1 MAQYLISGIVKEG
14 SVISITL
21 DGKDTPI
28 KVDCRTR
35 QITSYTG
42 REVKYFPATA
52 TTRWARL
59 NAGEKW
65 AIAVIKD
72 WVKVT
77 SNYSQTAFTQLELFI
92 ANLDLIEQA
101 YDLPNECPK
110 GYIKWLRDNGKV
122 ISRQTLVEF
131 ESVGKMEQLTKED
144 KEVYDKMSEHWRTES
159 PIMRWYVTE
168 ENKELRKKFNQIL
181 KTSAKGFDWC
191 LCNSLEAWYASFIR
205 GSLGRDAFG
214 ENWVEHLDGNR
225 DFRYNIK
232 TFEYARDKG
241 RNDKILANEAK
252 IKAIE
257 QLSNEEFII
266 IVPSDIEQFT
276 QEGQMQNNCV
286 GSYYHDSMARGK
298 DLIYFIRHTA
308 TPNRSYITNRYNIW
322 NRQTIESRTK
332 NNDSNNDSRARELIR
347 RIDEKIRELLSAEQ

>member
-1 MAQYLISGIVKEG
+1 MAQYLINGITKEG

-52 TTRWARL
+52 TARGANL
-59 NAGEKW
+59 NNGEKW
-65 AIAVIKD
+65 AIEVIKD
-72 WVKVT
+72 WVRVT
-77 SNYSQTAFTQLELFI
+77 YNTEAFRLLELFI
-92 ANLDLIEQA
+92 ANLDLIDRT

-110 GYIKWLRDNGKV
+110 GYIKWLRDNGKA

-144 KEVYDKMSEHWRTES
+144 KEIYAKLTEQWRAES
-159 PIMRWYVTE
+159 PIVRWYVTE

-191 LCNSLEAWYASFIR
+191 LYNSLDAWYTSFIR

-214 ENWVEHLDGNR
+214 ENWIEHLDGNR
-225 DFRYNIK
+225 DFRHNIK
-232 TFEYARDKG
+232 TFEYTRDKE

-257 QLSNEEFII
+257 QLSNEQFVI

-286 GSYYHDSMARGK
+286 GYYYHDNMARGR
-298 DLIYFIRHTA
+298 DLIYFIRYTA
-308 TPNRSYITNRYNIW
+308 TPNRSYITNRFNVYD
-322 NRQTIESRTK
+322 RQTVESRTK
-332 NNDSNNDSRARELIR
+332 NNDNNNDRNARELIR

>member
-1 MAQYLISGIVKEG
+1 MAQYLISGIAKEG

-21 DGKDTPI
+21 NGKTTPI

-52 TTRWARL
+52 TTRGAEL
-59 NAGEKW
+59 NTGEKW
-65 AIAVIKD
+65 AVAVIRD

-77 SNYSQTAFTQLELFI
+77 YNTSAFAQLELFI
-92 ANLDLIEQA
+92 ANLDLIETT
-101 YDLPNECPK
+101 YDLPDECPK
-110 GYIKWLRDNGKV
+110 GYIKWLRDNEKT
-122 ISRQTLVEF
+122 ISRQTLHEF
-131 ESVGKMEQLTKED
+131 ESIGKMEQLTKED
-144 KEVYDKMSEHWRTES
+144 REVYEKMSEHWRAES
-159 PIMRWYVTE
+159 PIMRWYVSE

-191 LCNSLEAWYASFIR
+191 LYNSLDAWYTSFIR
-205 GSLGRDAFG
+205 GNLGKNAFG

-232 TFEYARDKG
+232 TFEYARDKE

-257 QLSNEEFII
+257 QLSNEEFVI

-286 GSYYHDSMARGK
+286 GSYYHDSMARGR

-308 TPNRSYITNRYNIW
+308 TPNRSYITNRYSIW
-322 NRQTIESRTK
+322 DRQTVESRTK
-332 NNDSNNDSRARELIR
+332 NNDCNNDSKARELIR

>member
-21 DGKDTPI
+21 DGKSTPI

-52 TTRWARL
+52 TTRGARL
-59 NAGEKW
+59 NSGEKW
-65 AIAVIKD
+65 AVAVIRD

-77 SNYSQTAFTQLELFI
+77 YNTSAFAQLELFI
-92 ANLDLIEQA
+92 ANLDLIETT
-101 YDLPNECPK
+101 YDLPDECPK
-110 GYIKWLRDNGKV
+110 GYIKWLRDNEKP
-122 ISRQTLVEF
+122 ISRQTLYEF

-144 KEVYDKMSEHWRTES
+144 REVYDKMSEHWRTES
-159 PIMRWYVTE
+159 PIMRWYVSE

-181 KTSAKGFDWC
+181 KTSAKSFDWC
-191 LCNSLEAWYASFIR
+191 LYNSLDAWYSSFIR
-205 GSLGRDAFG
+205 NNLGVRAFG

-232 TFEYARDKG
+232 IFEYARDKE
-241 RNDKILANEAK
+241 RNDNILANEAK

-257 QLSNEEFII
+257 QLSNEEFVI

-286 GSYYHDSMARGK
+286 GSYYHDSMARGR
-298 DLIYFIRHTA
+298 DYIYFIRHTA
-308 TPNRSYITNRYNIW
+308 TPRRSYITNRYNIFE
-322 NRQTIESRTK
+322 RRTVESRTK
-332 NNDSNNDSRARELIR
+332 NNDSNNDSRARELIT

>member
-1 MAQYLISGIVKEG
+1 MAQYLITGIAKEG

-21 DGKDTPI
+21 DGKTTPI

-52 TTRWARL
+52 TTRGAGL
-59 NAGEKW
+59 NCGEKW
-65 AIAVIKD
+65 AVAVIRD

-77 SNYSQTAFTQLELFI
+77 YNTSAFAQLELFI
-92 ANLDLIEQA
+92 ANLDLIEQT
-101 YDLPNECPK
+101 YDLPDECPK
-110 GYIKWLRDNGKV
+110 GYIKWLRDNEKS
-122 ISRQTLVEF
+122 ISRQTFMEF

-191 LCNSLEAWYASFIR
+191 LYNSLDAWYTSFIR
-205 GSLGRDAFG
+205 GNLGTNAFG

-225 DFRYNIK
+225 DFRHNIK
-232 TFEYARDKG
+232 TFEYARDKE

-257 QLSNEEFII
+257 QLSNEEFVI

-276 QEGQMQNNCV
+276 QEGEMQNNCV
-286 GSYYHDSMARGK
+286 GSYYHDSMARGR

-308 TPNRSYITNRYNIW
+308 TPRRSYITNRFNIFG
-322 NRQTIESRTK
+322 RQTVESRTK
-332 NNDSNNDSRARELIR
+332 NNDSNNDSKARELIR

>member
-1 MAQYLISGIVKEG
+1 MAQYLISGIAKEG

-21 DGKDTPI
+21 DGKTTPI
-28 KVDCRTR
+28 KVDCRTG

-52 TTRWARL
+52 TTRGAEL
-59 NAGEKW
+59 NTGEKW
-65 AIAVIKD
+65 AVAVIRD

-77 SNYSQTAFTQLELFI
+77 YNTSAFAQLELFI
-92 ANLDLIEQA
+92 ANLDLIETT
-101 YDLPNECPK
+101 YDLPDECPK
-110 GYIKWLRDNGKV
+110 GYIKWLRDNEKT
-122 ISRQTLVEF
+122 ISRQTLHEF
-131 ESVGKMEQLTKED
+131 ESIGKMEQLTKED
-144 KEVYDKMSEHWRTES
+144 REVYDKMSEHWRAES
-159 PIMRWYVTE
+159 PIMRWYVSE

-191 LCNSLEAWYASFIR
+191 LYNSLDAWYSSFIR
-205 GSLGRDAFG
+205 NNLGVNAFG

-232 TFEYARDKG
+232 TFEYARDKE

-257 QLSNEEFII
+257 QLSNEEFVI

-286 GSYYHDSMARGK
+286 GSYYHDSMARGR

-322 NRQTIESRTK
+322 DRQTVESRTK
-332 NNDSNNDSRARELIR
+332 NNDCNNDSKARELIR

>member
-21 DGKDTPI
+21 AGKTTPI

-52 TTRWARL
+52 TTRGAEL
-59 NAGEKW
+59 NTGEKW
-65 AIAVIKD
+65 AVAVIRD

-77 SNYSQTAFTQLELFI
+77 YNTSAFAQLELFI
-92 ANLDLIEQA
+92 ANLDLIETT
-101 YDLPNECPK
+101 YDLPDECPK
-110 GYIKWLRDNGKV
+110 GYIKWLRDNEKT
-122 ISRQTLVEF
+122 ISRQTLHEF
-131 ESVGKMEQLTKED
+131 ESIGKMEQLTKED
-144 KEVYDKMSEHWRTES
+144 KEVYEKMSEHWRAES
-159 PIMRWYVTE
+159 PIMRWYVSE

-191 LCNSLEAWYASFIR
+191 LYNSLDAWYTSFIR
-205 GSLGRDAFG
+205 GNLGKNAFG

-225 DFRYNIK
+225 DFRHNIK
-232 TFEYARDKG
+232 TFEYARDKE

-257 QLSNEEFII
+257 QLSNEEFVI

-286 GSYYHDSMARGK
+286 GSYYHDSMARGR

-322 NRQTIESRTK
+322 DRQTVESRTK
-332 NNDSNNDSRARELIR
+332 NNDCNNDSKARELIR

>member
-1 MAQYLISGIVKEG
+1 MAQYLITGISKEG

-21 DGKDTPI
+21 ESKTTPI

-42 REVKYFPATA
+42 REVKYFPSTVTVRGAGLNTGQ
-52 TTRWARL
+52 RWAF
-59 NAGEKW
+59 
-65 AIAVIKD
+65 AVIKE
-72 WVKVT
+72 WVKVSYNT
-77 SNYSQTAFTQLELFI
+77 REFAQLELFI
-92 ANLDLIEQA
+92 ANLDLIEST

-110 GYIKWLRDNGKV
+110 GYIKWLRDNEKM
-122 ISRQTLVEF
+122 ISRATLAEF

-144 KEVYDKMSEHWRTES
+144 KEVYEKLLEHWRAES
-159 PIMRWYVTE
+159 PVVQWYITE

-181 KTSAKGFDWC
+181 KTSAKSFDWC
-191 LCNSLEAWYASFIR
+191 LYNSLDAWYTSFVR
-205 GSLGRDAFG
+205 SNLGRAAFG

-232 TFEYARDKG
+232 TFEYARDKE

-252 IKAIE
+252 IKPIE
-257 QLSNEEFII
+257 QLSNEQFII

-286 GSYYHDSMARGK
+286 GSYYHDNMARGR
-298 DLIYFIRHTA
+298 DLIYFIRQRA
-308 TPNRSYITNRYNIW
+308 TPNRSYITNRFNVYDGS
-322 NRQTIESRTK
+322 TVESRKK
-332 NNDSNNDSRARELIR
+332 NNDCNDDRNARELIK
-347 RIDEKIRELLSAEQ
+347 RIDEMIKELLQ